1 MKARTLHE
9 HERVEERVEERDAE
23 AVFLLNEREEKVP
36 YRHREGEGEGEG
48 EGEAPCPCF
57 ADKKKTQL
65 PRSESTGR
73 LRRSVVDHNL
83 GAGGGGGARQRCLI
97 LLLFISCVTSA
108 KP

>member
-1 MKARTLHE
+1 VKARTLHE

-57 ADKKKTQL
+57 ADKKNTTA
-65 PRSESTGR
+65 SERVDWSAA
-73 LRRSVVDHNL
+73 SFVVDHNL